1 MLDRQRDEREAS
13 LPDAGPM
20 RIALDGRRILLE
32 QALAAWPRRGTTLVE
47 INCGAGFL
55 QQSLRADGF
64 DVTGCEP
71 SDFLRRR
78 FAEVNGSHFTV
89 EAGHSDLLPFDS
101 ESFDWGIL
109 HLGEC
114 LSPQQIDA
122 SLRELLRVV
131 SLGFAITF
139 WNRTSLAGR
148 SASFPPDFPLYP
160 AWSILRRLAWHG
172 LGTFRARS
180 ALSGPVS
187 TWRAADAGLGFT
199 CYHFSADEDIDDGI
213 SYYLDCVASYPAGLT
228 AAQVAQRVQ
237 TSYHYDNN
245 SFSSEADRDDYI
257 RRQLQNEI
265 SDEYADRHDGAYPD
279 EKYLNEETERRLAE
293 RTGMATPESAQA

>member
-187 TWRAADAGLGFT
+187 TRRGKILGPCQQAAPPAHRILLCLPRGARSTPSHDNAPPQGKAAEILRGSSGPLRRRKRAVALQGLFGARIT
-199 CYHFSADEDIDDGI
+199 GQGPGHMAFSFHAKIILGT
-213 SYYLDCVASYPAGLT
+213 LRL
-228 AAQVAQRVQ
+228 
-237 TSYHYDNN
+237 
-245 SFSSEADRDDYI
+245 SSI
-257 RRQLQNEI
+257 RTFLV
-265 SDEYADRHDGAYPD
+265 
-279 EKYLNEETERRLAE
+279 T
-293 RTGMATPESAQA
+293 

>member
-109 HLGEC
+109 
-114 LSPQQIDA
+114 A
-122 SLRELLRVV
+122 SAFHHSRLTRVCASFCV
-131 SLGFAITF
+131 LFP
-139 WNRTSLAGR
+139 
-148 SASFPPDFPLYP
+148 SASPSP
-160 AWSILRRLAWHG
+160 S
-172 LGTFRARS
+172 GT
-180 ALSGPVS
+180 GPH
-187 TWRAADAGLGFT
+187 W
-199 CYHFSADEDIDDGI
+199 
-213 SYYLDCVASYPAGLT
+213 PAGLPPFPLT
-228 AAQVAQRVQ
+228 SLSILPGAFSAGLPGTGSEHSGPAVPSPVPSPHGGPQ
-237 TSYHYDNN
+237 TPVSLPPGKN
-245 SFSSEADRDDYI
+245 SGALSTGRSPCPPDSAVSSAWSSVR
-257 RRQLQNEI
+257 
-265 SDEYADRHDGAYPD
+265 AFP
-279 EKYLNEETERRLAE
+279 
-293 RTGMATPESAQA
+293 

>member
-160 AWSILRRLAWHG
+160 AWSILRRLARARNIQG
-172 LGTFRARS
+172 LPCPLRSRLHMAGRRRRSPYRRGKILGPCQQAAPPAHRILLCLPRGARS
-180 ALSGPVS
+180 APP
-187 TWRAADAGLGFT
+187 
-199 CYHFSADEDIDDGI
+199 H
-213 SYYLDCVASYPAGLT
+213 
-228 AAQVAQRVQ
+228 
-237 TSYHYDNN
+237 DN
-245 SFSSEADRDDYI
+245 APP
-257 RRQLQNEI
+257 Q
-265 SDEYADRHDGAYPD
+265 G
-279 EKYLNEETERRLAE
+279 
-293 RTGMATPESAQA
+293 

>member
-160 AWSILRRLAWHG
+160 AWSILRRL
-172 LGTFRARS
+172 R
-180 ALSGPVS
+180 
-187 TWRAADAGLGFT
+187 
-199 CYHFSADEDIDDGI
+199 
-213 SYYLDCVASYPAGLT
+213 
-228 AAQVAQRVQ
+228 
-237 TSYHYDNN
+237 
-245 SFSSEADRDDYI
+245 
-257 RRQLQNEI
+257 
-265 SDEYADRHDGAYPD
+265 
-279 EKYLNEETERRLAE
+279 AE
-293 RTGMATPESAQA
+293 RL